1 MPIVIGNT
9 NYGLS
14 LGSTK
19 IFEAY
24 IGSQKIYSA
33 VNYDHYLIR
42 LEWSGSHNITMAGVT
57 VDDTDLTT
65 SDVISARRRNGGS
78 WTAISSSDLAAGLPY
93 SNSTS
98 GPSFYGTMIELTFN
112 WPTVPIKAR
121 WHSAQYYGGDSMT
134 VTISLIGITSNNEE
148 IVLAT
153 GSKSNSAGASI
164 IAE

>member
-1 MPIVIGNT
+1 MSIVIGNT

-42 LEWSGSHNITMAGVT
+42 LEWSGSHNITMAGVS
-57 VDDTDLTT
+57 VDDIDLTT
-65 SDVISARRRNGGS
+65 SDVISARVRNNS
-78 WTAISSSDLAAGLPY
+78 WSDISSSDLAAGLPY
-93 SNSTS
+93 STSTS
-98 GPSFYGTMIELTFN
+98 GPSFYGTRIELAFN
-112 WPTVPIKAR
+112 WSTVPIKAR

-153 GSKSNSAGASI
+153 GSKSNSGGVNI

>member
-1 MPIVIGNT
+1 MSIVIGNT

-19 IFEAY
+19 IIEAY
-24 IGSQKIYSA
+24 IGSQKIYAA

-42 LEWSGSHNITMAGVT
+42 LEWSGSHNITMAGVS

-65 SDVISARRRNGGS
+65 SDVISARVRNNS
-78 WTAISSSDLAAGLPY
+78 WSDMSSSDLAAGLPY

-98 GPSFYGTMIELTFN
+98 GPSFYGTRIELTFN

-148 IVLAT
+148 TVLAT
-153 GSKSNSAGASI
+153 GSRSNSAGASI

>member
-1 MPIVIGNT
+1 MSIVIGNT

-65 SDVISARRRNGGS
+65 SDVISARVRNNS
-78 WTAISSSDLAAGLPY
+78 WSDISSSDLAAGLPY

-98 GPSFYGTMIELTFN
+98 GPSFYCTRIELTFN

-148 IVLAT
+148 IVLAS

>member
-1 MPIVIGNT
+1 MSIVIGNT

-42 LEWSGSHNITMAGVT
+42 LEWSGGHNITMAGVS

-65 SDVISARRRNGGS
+65 SDVISARFRNGS
-78 WTAISSSDLAAGLPY
+78 WSDISSSDLAAGLPY

-98 GPSFYGTMIELTFN
+98 GPSFYGTRIEITFN

-134 VTISLIGITSNNEE
+134 VNISLIGITSNNEE

-153 GSKSNSAGASI
+153 GSRSNSAGASI

>member
-1 MPIVIGNT
+1 MSIVIGNT

-42 LEWSGSHNITMAGVT
+42 LEWSGSHNITMAGVS

-65 SDVISARRRNGGS
+65 SDVISARRYEGS
-78 WTAISSSDLAAGLPY
+78 WHTISSSDLADGLPY

-98 GPSFYGTMIELTFN
+98 GPSFYGTRIEITFN

-134 VTISLIGITSNNEE
+134 VTISLIGVTSNNEE
-148 IVLAT
+148 TVLAT
-153 GSKSNSAGASI
+153 GSRSNSAGASI
-164 IAE
+164 VAE

>member
-1 MPIVIGNT
+1 MSIVIGNT

-42 LEWSGSHNITMAGVT
+42 LEWSGSHNITMAGVS

-65 SDVISARRRNGGS
+65 SDVISARFRNGS
-78 WTAISSSDLAAGLPY
+78 WSDISSSDLADGLPY

-98 GPSFYGTMIELTFN
+98 GPSFYGTRIEITFN

-121 WHSAQYYGGDSMT
+121 WHSAQQYGGDSMT

-153 GSKSNSAGASI
+153 GSRSNSAGASI